1 MAGAD
6 GAEYAAAPDAPIYDE
21 EDQQHW
27 QRAIQCGD
35 GARAAGDAEAGEETS
50 EMIVTI

>member
-6 GAEYAAAPDAPIYDE
+6 GAEYAAAADSPVYDE
-21 EDQQHW
+21 EDQQQW
-27 QRAIQCGD
+27 QWAFQCGD
-35 GARAAGDAEAGEETS
+35 GARATGDVEAGQETS